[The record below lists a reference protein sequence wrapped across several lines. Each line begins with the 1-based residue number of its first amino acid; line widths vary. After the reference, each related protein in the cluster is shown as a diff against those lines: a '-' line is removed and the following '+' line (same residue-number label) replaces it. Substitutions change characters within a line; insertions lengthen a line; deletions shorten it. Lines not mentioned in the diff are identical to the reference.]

1 MGATDL
7 SVDQAGKDLG
17 VVLGL
22 GRKLRIKVDG
32 NPEKFITKAKADVAV
47 LCTSS
52 SLKAIKPQVLGL
64 IQRGMHVVTT
74 CEELAFPV
82 PEQQAAW
89 REIDKAAAA
98 KKVSVLA
105 TGVNPGYAMD
115 ALALMLT
122 APCAEVTRVSVTRV
136 VDARTRRLPLQRK
149 VGAGLNLNQFRRA
162 MTEGAVRHVGPAA
175 VGVHDRDRAGLEA
188 RPRGRDARAGHRAAR
203 PRHRVPAHPRRHG
216 RRHQAVAR
224 GYRNGELA
232 ITLDLQMYVGAEQPR
247 DHILID
253 GVPPIDMTIAG
264 GVAGDLA
271 TAAIAVNAHPQGDG
285 RAPGPRHHARPAPRA
300 PVQPAG
306 SEVAPAEEAVGSPGS
321 PLGSARGSRTARP
334 VYVAARDLLAS
345 IPASV
350 PLSAR
355 RPPSA
360 AARDRASRR
369 PYCQTV

>member
-1 MGATDL
+1 VVGATDL
-7 SVDQAGKDLG
+7 SVDTAGKDLG
-17 VVLGL
+17 LVLGL
-22 GRKLRIKVDG
+22 GRKLRLKVDG
-32 NPEKFITKAKADVAV
+32 NPDKFIKKAKADVAV

-52 SLKAIKPQVLGL
+52 SLKAIKPQVLAL
-64 IQRGMHVVTT
+64 VQRGMHVVTT

-82 PEQQAAW
+82 PEQQSAW

-162 MTEGAVRHVGPAA
+162 MTEGAVRHVGLPQSVYMIATALGWKLDRVDETLEPAIA
-175 VGVHDRDRAGLEA
+175 PRDLDTEYLRIPAGMA
-188 RPRGRDARAGHRAAR
+188 AGIK
-203 PRHRVPAHPRRHG
+203 
-216 RRHQAVAR
+216 QSAR

-253 GVPPIDMTIAG
+253 GVPPIDMTVAG
-264 GVAGDLA
+264 GVAGDIA
-271 TAAIAVNAHPQGDG
+271 TAAIAVNCIPKLMA
-285 RAPGPRHHARPAPRA
+285 ARPGLVTMHDLPLVHRYN
-300 PVQPAG
+300 PLEVKSLPAKK
-306 SEVAPAEEAVGSPGS
+306 
-321 PLGSARGSRTARP
+321 R
-334 VYVAARDLLAS
+334 
-345 IPASV
+345 
-350 PLSAR
+350 
-355 RPPSA
+355 
-360 AARDRASRR
+360 
-369 PYCQTV
+369 

>member
-1 MGATDL
+1 MARTLKVVHIGLGPIGQSIARLTLDRDGLQVVGATDL
-7 SVDQAGKDLG
+7 SADQAGKDLG
-17 VVLGL
+17 LVLGL

-32 NPEKFITKAKADVAV
+32 NPDKFIKKTRADVAV

-82 PEQQAAW
+82 PEQQTAW

-122 APCAEVTRVSVTRV
+122 APCADVTRVSVTRV

-162 MTEGAVRHVGPAA
+162 MTEGTVRHVGLPQSVHMIASALGWKLDRVDETLEPAIA
-175 VGVHDRDRAGLEA
+175 PRDLDTEYLRIPAGMA
-188 RPRGRDARAGHRAAR
+188 AGIK
-203 PRHRVPAHPRRHG
+203 
-216 RRHQAVAR
+216 QSAR

-247 DHILID
+247 DHVLID

-264 GVAGDLA
+264 GVAGDSA
-271 TAAIAVNAHPQGDG
+271 TAAIAVNCIPKVMA
-285 RAPGPRHHARPAPRA
+285 ARPGLVTMHDLSLVHRYNPL
-300 PVQPAG
+300 
-306 SEVAPAEEAVGSPGS
+306 EVKA
-321 PLGSARGSRTARP
+321 LGPKKR
-334 VYVAARDLLAS
+334 
-345 IPASV
+345 
-350 PLSAR
+350 
-355 RPPSA
+355 
-360 AARDRASRR
+360 
-369 PYCQTV
+369 